1 MRLVHLSDPHLT
13 SLRQFPPHA
22 FWGKRGLSYL
32 SWRLKRSHSLT
43 RATLEQ
49 LTDAVR
55 GERAA
60 QVLVTGDLAQLGQ
73 PAEIRAGADWLP
85 TLGPPERVLL
95 VPGNHDLFAADSWPA
110 AAEHWHPYLHLDAA
124 AGAAPAAAAYPVRRE
139 VGGTELIGM
148 CSARPTPVS
157 LATGHL
163 GEAQLTRLA
172 AMLRAARGRFRCL
185 LLHHPPLPG
194 LIGRR
199 KALDDAADLAAVLKS
214 EGVELVLHGH
224 LHRNAAARL
233 GYARIFGTAAAA
245 SGSSR
250 APAAYRVFDVEP
262 VAAGWQ
268 VRMTLRQLVTAG
280 PQRGAFATVAE
291 ERWLAPADTP

>member
-1 MRLVHLSDPHLT
+1 MRLVHLTDPHLT
-13 SLRQFPPHA
+13 SLRQFPPDA

-32 SWRLKRSHSLT
+32 SWRLRRSHRLT
-43 RATLEQ
+43 RATLER

-73 PAEIRAGADWLP
+73 PAEIRAGADWLA

-110 AAEHWHPYLHLDAA
+110 AAEHWRDYLHLHGDAGGIPPA
-124 AGAAPAAAAYPVRRE
+124 AGYPVRRE
-139 VGGTELIGM
+139 VADAELIGL
-148 CSARPTPVS
+148 CSARPTPLG
-157 LATGHL
+157 LATGRL
-163 GEAQLTRLA
+163 GEAQLVRLA

-199 KALDDAADLAAVLKS
+199 KALDDAAHLAAVLQN

-224 LHRNAAARL
+224 LHRNAATRL

-250 APAAYRVFDVEP
+250 APAAYRVFDVDA

-268 VRMTLRQLVTAG
+268 VRMTLRQLVTTG
-280 PQRGAFATVAE
+280 PQRGTFATVAQE
-291 ERWLAPADTP
+291 IWLAPGGP